1 MTDCF
6 VGTLSPRVR
15 NRGRIAAFPRAH
27 ITVEVCGS
35 PSTGCVR
42 VTESAVPSNNP
53 DEAPAK
59 EATTAR
65 KHLLQ
70 AFADYDAI
78 AKRIRKIPSPTG
90 PGGSQDR
97 VQAAI
102 TTRATNFLQKNM
114 IPLQVCAY

>member
-1 MTDCF
+1 MPHFQELILQLKYVVLQVQVTF
-6 VGTLSPRVR
+6 
-15 NRGRIAAFPRAH
+15 
-27 ITVEVCGS
+27 
-35 PSTGCVR
+35 
-42 VTESAVPSNNP
+42 VTEYSAPSNNP